1 MKSTKANTQ
10 GPEDIQASPDGQESG
25 GMVQNRR
32 YQSRREKVRKTD
44 SLLSGGAR
52 AYTMGTILLLYVILM
67 VWMYM
72 LAPVLLIVL
81 GVIAAVI
88 LIAGTLE
95 RWQPKDTASRREPH
109 TKSD

>member
-1 MKSTKANTQ
+1 MTSKKGNAE
-10 GPEDIQASPDGQESG
+10 GPQDNQASPDGQESG

-32 YQSRREKVRKTD
+32 HQSWREKVRKTD
-44 SLLSGGAR
+44 SILSGGAR

-72 LAPVLLIVL
+72 LAPVLLLVL
-81 GVIAAVI
+81 GIIAAVI

-95 RWQPKDTASRREPH
+95 RWQPKDRARHPEPH